1 MTEASGHGWALA
13 FFPLLAFLIA
23 TVFGWALLVR
33 YRARRRPYEGVW
45 AIALFMYAAASF
57 AMALGVFSGWDA
69 GEYRLYWLLGAVL
82 NVPFL
87 AQGELY
93 LLARSRRLAH
103 GLLLLLVV
111 VSLASTWIVWA
122 EPIRAGALAET
133 LPLGREAWGD
143 DSPAYQLRWLSWIGY
158 FGLLAGTVWS
168 AFKMRGRPDLRD
180 RSAGTVAIAL
190 GATVVAVGSGVGAGF
205 DIVPLFSVSLAVG
218 IALMFWGFLRAS
230 RPSIGPRP
238 AAKASG

>member
-13 FFPLLAFLIA
+13 FFPLLASLIA
-23 TVFGWALLVR
+23 AVFGWRLLLR
-33 YRARRRPYEGVW
+33 YLARRRPYEGVW

-57 AMALGVFSGWDA
+57 AMALGVFGGWDA

-93 LLARSRRLAH
+93 LLARNRGMAH
-103 GLLLLLVV
+103 GLLLLLVLL
-111 VSLASTWIVWA
+111 SLASAWIVWA
-122 EPIRAGALAET
+122 EPIRRGALVET

-168 AFKMRGRPDLRD
+168 AFKMRGRPELRD

-190 GATVVAVGSGVGAGF
+190 GATVVAIGSGVGAGF

-230 RPSIGPRP
+230 RPSVPGTTQ
-238 AAKASG
+238 KA